1 MQQAKETRTNLAGE
15 WLAGYEGED
24 KDAHRSYIL
33 NSKPLFDQLR
43 KMLLTRHAGKQ
54 RVGMADFDSPSWA
67 YKEAYRHGYLEA
79 IEEIAKLLP

>member
-1 MQQAKETRTNLAGE
+1 MQPSREPRLAGE
-15 WLAGYEGED
+15 WLAGYDGEA
-24 KDAHRSYIL
+24 KDAHREYLL

-43 KMLLTRHAGKQ
+43 KMLHGRHVAKT
-54 RVGMADFDSPSWA
+54 RVGMADFDNPSWA